1 MFTFV
6 VSFFIYD
13 HFAKDMA
20 IKIFEKNYKTFQPNQ
35 KVENSKKNELI
46 FDE

>member
-1 MFTFV
+1 MFGFV

-20 IKIFEKNYKTFQPNQ
+20 LKIFKKHYKSFKANK
-35 KVENSKKNELI
+35 KVENKNETELI
-46 FDE
+46 IDD

>member
-1 MFTFV
+1 MFAFV

-20 IKIFEKNYKTFQPNQ
+20 NKIFEKHYKTFQVNQ
-35 KVENSKKNELI
+35 KVENTKKTELI